1 LGLRDHGFIALTSFE
16 FLYQFDPGAQQTF
29 P

>member
-1 LGLRDHGFIALTSFE
+1 LRDHGFIALTSFE